1 MRIFN
6 YNVLFGGGGSLKAF
20 KRQGFT
26 LAEVLI
32 TLGIIGIVAAMTIP
46 GLITKY
52 QKQATAIQLKKIFST
67 LNQVMLRIAD
77 DPGLDVLAQKP
88 SISIPQY
95 VQPYFAG
102 STYFPPNSDLT
113 KILCYN
119 PDKNYAAGK
128 PGKGGTA
135 ITQYTAINK
144 NGGDNSYISS
154 PFIAKTTASIMLPDG
169 SCIGFN
175 QLVNPP
181 SYKTANI
188 FVDINGSHVPP
199 NRLGRDMF
207 WFYVDQD
214 KYTVVPTE
222 KIGNYDF
229 EKLNVGAKKIKDA
242 GWTIPKDY
250 PWK

>member
-1 MRIFN
+1 MVFILMKFSCN
-6 YNVLFGGGGSLKAF
+6 KYLKWSSLKAL

-52 QKQATAIQLKKIFST
+52 QKQVAATQLKKIFST

-128 PGKGGTA
+128 PNKGGTA
-135 ITQYTAINK
+135 LTQYTAINK
-144 NGGDNSYISS
+144 SGGDNSYISS

-199 NRLGRDMF
+199 N
-207 WFYVDQD
+207 QD

>member
-1 MRIFN
+1 MFKGL
-6 YNVLFGGGGSLKAF
+6 YNKKLS
-20 KRQGFT
+20 GFT

-46 GLITKY
+46 SLITKY
-52 QKQATAIQLKKIFST
+52 QKQVTAIQLKKVFST

-119 PDKNYAAGK
+119 PDKNYVGGK
-128 PGKGGTA
+128 TNNGSGV
-135 ITQYTAINK
+135 TQYGSINK
-144 NGGDNSYISS
+144 YTGASNSYISS
-154 PFIAKTTASIMLPDG
+154 PFIAKTTASIMLQDG
-169 SCIGFN
+169 TCIGFN
-175 QLVNPP
+175 QLINPP
-181 SYKTANI
+181 SYGMANI
-188 FVDINGSHVPP
+188 FVDINGSHVGP

-229 EKLNVGAKKIKDA
+229 ENIGVGAKIIKDA
-242 GWTIPKDY
+242 GWTIPKNY